1 MCFNDFFFLH
11 RGQVS
16 AGKHSALK
24 YSQVCDPDCEAD
36 RKETEILS
44 SVLNPIEFNKPIKG

>member
-1 MCFNDFFFLH
+1 MCFNEFFFLH